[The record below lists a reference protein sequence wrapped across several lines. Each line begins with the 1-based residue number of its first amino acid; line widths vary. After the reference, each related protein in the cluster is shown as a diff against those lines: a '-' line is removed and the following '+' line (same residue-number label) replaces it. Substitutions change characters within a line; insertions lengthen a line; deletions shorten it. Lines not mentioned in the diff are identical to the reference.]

1 MESIAIT
8 KFRAACATVLEK
20 VRRTGE
26 PVLITR
32 AGEPVAE
39 IVPVSLPARPERWL
53 GAFRSSGKIQGDI
66 LSPAVDDTA
75 WDVLR
80 A

>member
-1 MESIAIT
+1 MESIAIS

-26 PVLITR
+26 PVVITR

-39 IVPVSLPARPERWL
+39 IIPVSPSAKPEHWL

-66 LSPAVDDTA
+66 LSPVVDDTA